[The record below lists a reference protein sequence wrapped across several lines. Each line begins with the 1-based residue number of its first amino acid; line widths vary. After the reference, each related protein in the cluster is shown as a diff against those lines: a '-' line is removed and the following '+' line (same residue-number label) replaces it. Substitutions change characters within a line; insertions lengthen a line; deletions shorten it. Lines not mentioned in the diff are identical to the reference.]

1 MPKQTFKIE
10 GFHGGINSNSDPR
23 DISEIES
30 PDLVDVAI
38 DSVGRIKTLGT
49 FTQQAY
55 VNTLQI
61 LPNRGL
67 FVMNSDKQLD
77 GGDANETFIVL
88 YDDGGNTFDIKDSE
102 NWDTDQISLDTSHPV
117 FYVGDGNL
125 RIGDGSFTNDGRW
138 FGHLSSDDEK
148 FSGLYAA
155 SGTLQW
161 IDESQPIKSPT
172 VGNCLISTPFAGSDS
187 DGVNSSSSEYIG
199 NVADNSGDDVADL
212 ASVNLR
218 VGLQS
223 FQLLSNTASDTTP
236 TDGTDGDTPSDYY
249 PFVGNNNIKL
259 TTNGNASQSILTGA
273 SQSYTITDENN
284 FVIAFYI
291 KTVEWNDLQQVV
303 VSHFTSGNAQVIDY
317 SFSKE
322 EIVPD
327 CWNLLVCTSSNNRS
341 GDYSLGDT
349 LVTWKI
355 AVSDGDSGSASPT
368 FHISG
373 PVLTNNPLL
382 EGYQPGVYEFYH
394 TYLYDEEKQ
403 ESLPFKFTDTSTSA
417 GIFNKV
423 NVLGGS
429 VLFNYDIYTNPFGTR
444 VTGVSAASDTDLIT
458 KSSHGL
464 ATGTPVR
471 LSGFSN
477 VGGNDNFLYYVV
489 NQSANTFKLAN
500 SYANAIAGS
509 PTVVD
514 LSGSG
519 QTDSSMSY
527 ETYSISRRITGSRI
541 YYKVQQND
549 NYFLIG
555 EVDFINNGFKWLPEG
570 DTMAYSMANSSHAST
585 DLEVFTKNTSV
596 IKGISPASANGIDTF
611 RTINGF
617 GASVGTIEAKF
628 KTAVIHGRRC
638 YIGNVKQGNK
648 KHPDRI
654 IKSQINKFD
663 VFPDKLGT
671 IDVAINDGEN
681 VIKLEAYAD
690 RILQFK
696 EKTMYIINVSE
707 NVDFLEET
715 FEGKGCSFDYHVTKT
730 DYGVAWFNKFG
741 VYFFDGKSVSNL
753 LERQGIRLI
762 SESDWESFITSSD
775 ADMSEAHIGYIPKR
789 RQLLIKRFHASLAD
803 VLIYDFV
810 LKSWTKGI
818 GRVTVAT
825 NMSNFAID
833 GNQELIYAGNTSS
846 HIYTWDS
853 SPQDSTNNF
862 NYETK
867 DIDFGQPGVRKK
879 VYKVYLS
886 YKGEAHNLAI
896 TYGINGETNFTK
908 SFQGTNSSDGT
919 PTGSS
924 ATNDKP
930 LHNKSASLVNWHLA
944 ELKPDVSSE
953 ANSIYSFQLKM
964 SGSVGSTFVINDITI
979 VYRIKSVR

>member
-49 FTQQAY
+49 FTQQSY
-55 VNTLQI
+55 SNSLQI

-88 YDDGGNTFDIKDSE
+88 YDDSGNTFDIKDSE
-102 NWDTDQISLDTSHPV
+102 GWDTDQISLDTSHPV

-218 VGLQS
+218 VGLQY

-236 TDGTDGDTPSDYY
+236 TGGTDGDTPSDYY

-259 TTNGNASQSILTGA
+259 STNGSASQSILTGA

-284 FVIAFYI
+284 FVIACYI
-291 KTVEWNDLQQVV
+291 KAVEWNDLQQVV
-303 VSHFTSGNAQVIDY
+303 VSHFTSGNAQFIDY
-317 SFSKE
+317 AFSKE

-327 CWNLLVCTSSNNRS
+327 CWNILVCTSSNNRS

-355 AVSDGDSGSASPT
+355 TVQDGDSGSASPT

-464 ATGTPVR
+464 ATGTPIR

-477 VGGNDNFLYYVV
+477 VGGNNNFLYYVV
-489 NQSANTFKLAN
+489 NQSADTFKLAN
-500 SYANAIAGS
+500 SYANAIASS
-509 PTVVD
+509 PSVID
-514 LSGSG
+514 LSNSG

-527 ETYSISRRITGSRI
+527 ETYSINRRITGSRI

-585 DLEVFTKNTSV
+585 ASEVFTKNTSV

-681 VIKLEAYAD
+681 VIKLEAFAD

-803 VLIYDFV
+803 VFIYDFV
-810 LKSWTKGI
+810 LKSWTKGS
-818 GRVTVAT
+818 GKVTVAT
-825 NMSNFAID
+825 NVSNFAID
-833 GNQELIYAGNTSS
+833 GNQELIYAGNTDSY
-846 HIYTWDS
+846 IYTWDS
-853 SPQDSTNNF
+853 SPQSTNNF
-862 NYETK
+862 VYQTK

-879 VYKVYLS
+879 VYKVRIS
-886 YKGEAHNLAI
+886 YKGDADNLVI
-896 TYGINGETNFTK
+896 KYGTSGANDFPY
-908 SFQGTNSSDGT
+908 SFQGTDSSTGKAN
-919 PTGSS
+919 GSS
-924 ATNDKP
+924 ATADKP
-930 LHNKSASLVNWHLA
+930 LHDKADLTQWYHA
-944 ELKPDVSSE
+944 ELKPDNSTE
-953 ANSIYSFQLKM
+953 ANNIYSFQLQM
-964 SGSVGSTFVINDITI
+964 SGVVDSDFELNDISI
-979 VYRIKSVR
+979 VYRSKSVN